1 MLQSKM
7 LRARTRELRGWKRR
21 FDPAQ
26 WEIRELPCDD
36 GVRRLAAVY
45 KPTGEATFNPE
56 IVISVTGAGILRA
69 RENHPDMTLAQMYD
83 EVTMPGDLLT
93 AHQLNDRA
101 VMEAYGLPVD
111 ATEAEIVAA
120 LMRRY
125 QELKEG
131 EENDGLE

>member
-1 MLQSKM
+1 MMGQGAIDLQ
-7 LRARTRELRGWKRR
+7 
-21 FDPAQ
+21 Q

-45 KPTGEATFNPE
+45 KPTGEATLEPE
-56 IVISVTGAGILRA
+56 LIISVTGAAILRA

-83 EVTMPGDLLT
+83 EATMPGDLLT

-101 VMEAYGLPVD
+101 VLEAYGLSAD
-111 ATEAEIVAA
+111 ATEMEIVAE
-120 LMRRY
+120 LMQRY
-125 QELKEG
+125 QELTKEG